1 MTKDRQ
7 LTIIEHLEELR
18 DRLIKSVIA
27 LTVTTL
33 LSFVFTKRFLEILIA
48 PMGET
53 PPVSAS
59 PTTTIVIFTKVALI
73 SGVALAMPILVY
85 QLISF
90 ITPGLTRQ
98 EKRYLFLILP
108 GATISFVVGV
118 AFAYFVM
125 VPTAIPF
132 LKGFLSDII
141 EPNWFID
148 RYISFITSLLLWVGL
163 SFETPLLMFF
173 LAKLGIITP
182 AILSRYHKYAIL
194 VIAVLAAVI
203 TPTPDPFNM
212 ILVMLPL
219 TLLYGIGVVLTW
231 LAYRPPDR
239 KG

>member
-1 MTKDRQ
+1 MAEERQ
-7 LTIIEHLEELR
+7 LSIIEHLEELR

-33 LSFVFTKRFLEILIA
+33 FSFVFAKQFLEILIA

-53 PPVSAS
+53 PPVSSS
-59 PTTTIVIFTKVALI
+59 PTTNIVVFTKVALI
-73 SGVALAMPILVY
+73 SGVALAMPVLVY
-85 QLISF
+85 QLINF
-90 ITPGLTRQ
+90 IAPGLTSQ
-98 EKRYLFLILP
+98 EKRYLYFVLP
-108 GATISFVVGV
+108 GATLSFVIGV

-148 RYISFITSLLLWVGL
+148 KYISFITSLLLWVGI
-163 SFETPLLMFF
+163 SFETPLLIFF
-173 LAKLGIITP
+173 LAKLGIVTP
-182 AILSRYHKYAIL
+182 AALSRNRKYAIL
-194 VIAVLAAVI
+194 VISVLAAII

-219 TLLYGIGVVLTW
+219 ILLYEIGIL
-231 LAYRPPDR
+231 LA
-239 KG
+239 KLA